1 MPVPLVDTPALFP
14 SEPFELQPCSPEL
27 ARLGPTPVF
36 SAFWSFAAER
46 QAIFWRR
53 MSQANPPW
61 TNDPILD
68 TFKFTNVYRA
78 SDRVSQY
85 LIQNVIYAGNQN
97 IDEVAFRVLL
107 FKLFNKIETW
117 ELLQHALGPIKTTTF
132 SADNCDRVLT
142 HALACGR
149 PIYSAAYIMP
159 SGSSTFRTER
169 KHTAHLQVLQ
179 YMMND
184 GLPRKIAACRT
195 LEGLFNLLRS
205 YPLLGDFLAYQ
216 YAVDLNYSD
225 AINFEESEFVVP
237 GPGAR
242 SGIAKCFSE
251 HKKHSDRDIIRM
263 VTKHQEDEFR
273 FRGIPFQWLG
283 KRKLQLIDVQNLL
296 CEIDKYA
303 RVRFPEAHGTTSR
316 TRIKQRFNPNLAP
329 IRYWYPPKW
338 GINELFE
345 KTA

>member
-1 MPVPLVDTPALFP
+1 M
-14 SEPFELQPCSPEL
+14 SE
-27 ARLGPTPVF
+27 
-36 SAFWSFAAER
+36 
-46 QAIFWRR
+46 
-53 MSQANPPW
+53 ANPPW

-97 IDEVAFRVLL
+97 VDEVAFRVLL
-107 FKLFNKIETW
+107 FKLFNKVETW
-117 ELLQHALGPIKTTTF
+117 ELLEHSLGPIKTTTF
-132 SADNCDRVLT
+132 STEDCDRVLT
-142 HALACGR
+142 HARASGR

-159 SGSSTFRTER
+159 SGSRTFRTER

-195 LEGLFNLLRS
+195 LQGLFNLLRS

-216 YAVDLNYSD
+216 YAIDLNYSD

-251 HKKHSDRDIIRM
+251 HTKCSDGD
-263 VTKHQEDEFR
+263 HHPNGNQPP
-273 FRGIPFQWLG
+273 RGGVPVPRNSLPVLG
-283 KRKLQLIDVQNLL
+283 REKASAYRCPEPLL
-296 CEIDKYA
+296 
-303 RVRFPEAHGTTSR
+303 
-316 TRIKQRFNPNLAP
+316 
-329 IRYWYPPKW
+329 
-338 GINELFE
+338 
-345 KTA
+345 